1 MNSMDWIL
9 GILATS
15 LGGVNIFQFVYY
27 KTQRD
32 KLRAEADAVTTE
44 AKQKDIDLQQDQ
56 YDYLLG
62 KLTKFQTDYFDL
74 LEKVQTDARE
84 HSEVINHKCN
94 EIADLKSKLIYY
106 KGLKCY
112 KSDCSQRIMNNPKDK
127 EGLK

>member
-1 MNSMDWIL
+1 MDWIL
-9 GILATS
+9 GILVTS
-15 LGGVNIFQFVYY
+15 LGGINIFQFVYY

-32 KLRAEADAVTTE
+32 KLRAEADTAITE
-44 AKQKDIDLQQDQ
+44 ARHKDIDLQQDQ
-56 YDYLLG
+56 YDYILG

-84 HSEVINHKCN
+84 HSEVINTKCN

-112 KSDCSQRIMNNPKDK
+112 KSDCSLRIIVNPKKDK
-127 EGLK
+127 YENQ